1 MRKKKIT
8 FLFVSSIAAIFVLVA
23 CSPAIVPTAVG
34 PIVEEPTAMEPAGPF
49 ECTDALGC
57 VDVAPGEPIHIAWIQ
72 TVSGITGPLGQ
83 TNVNGAEVALNEI
96 NFELLGH
103 PIQWDGADS
112 FCSIEGGQAAA
123 TRIASDPTVVAVLG
137 TTCSDETRGAM
148 PLLSAA
154 GMVMVSSSNISPD
167 LTNPEHPDHWP
178 GYLRTVHSYLF
189 QGRIAA
195 EFAYNEL
202 GLTRAATINDRSPI
216 TEGLQTAFASAF
228 TELGGSITIQESLN
242 VGDTEIQAMLDRII
256 PSAPQLIYFPI
267 YEPEGNLIA
276 AKKCDIE
283 ALENTILVSAD
294 GLLTNSF
301 APAAGACAVAM
312 YLTGLYVDP
321 NVEVNFL
328 SSYAELFGENPA
340 TEYAPHSYDAVKIL
354 LSAIEAVAVSD
365 ADGTIHIPRQALRDA
380 LYAIAGFQGLTGVLN
395 CDANGDCASNE
406 SLAIFQVSQQ
416 NVDGTASL
424 LTNTPYWRP
433 GIDN

>member
-1 MRKKKIT
+1 MRRKIFP
-8 FLFVSSIAAIFVLVA
+8 FLLVSLIAVMFVAA
-23 CSPAIVPTAVG
+23 CSPSIVPTSVEL
-34 PIVEEPTAMEPAGPF
+34 IMEEPTVEMVEPFRCA
-49 ECTDALGC
+49 DALGC
-57 VDVAPGEPIHIAWIQ
+57 VDVSPGEPIHIAWIQ
-72 TVSGITGPLGQ
+72 TVSGITAPLGQ
-83 TNVNGAEVALNEI
+83 TNVNGAQVALNEI

-103 PIQWDGADS
+103 PIQWDGQNS
-112 FCSIEGGQAAA
+112 YCSVEGGQAAA
-123 TRIASDPTVVAVLG
+123 TIISSDPTVVGVIG

-148 PLLSAA
+148 PLISAA
-154 GMVMVSSSNISPD
+154 GMVMISSSNISPD

-178 GYLRTVHSYLF
+178 GYLRTVHSNLV
-189 QGRIAA
+189 QGRMAA
-195 EFAYNEL
+195 EFVYNEL
-202 GLTRAATINDRSPI
+202 HLTRAATINDRSPSA
-216 TEGLQTAFASAF
+216 EGLQDAFASAF
-228 TELGGSITIQESLN
+228 TELGGSITIQEGLN

-267 YEPEGNLIA
+267 SEPEGNLIA
-276 AKKCDIE
+276 AKKCDIA

-328 SSYAELFGENPA
+328 SSYADLFGENPA

-354 LSAIEAVAVSD
+354 LAAIEAVAVSD

-380 LYAIAGFQGLTGVLN
+380 LYATTGFQGLTGALS
-395 CDANGDCASNE
+395 CDANGDCASDE
-406 SLAIFQVSQQ
+406 SLAIFQVTQQ

-424 LTNTPYWRP
+424 VTNTPYWRP